1 MERFEMNAPNQIK
14 AQNLTFNP
22 KGSIESY
29 GSWIIYKFTAQAISK
44 TCQTEKEM
52 SFELRAMLGAE
63 CISQGDDTLCRADFL
78 CYAVHH

>member
-1 MERFEMNAPNQIK
+1 MERFEMSAPNQIK

-22 KGSIESY
+22 KESNESY
-29 GSWIIYKFTAQAISK
+29 DSWIIYKFTAQAISK

-63 CISQGDDTLCRADFL
+63 CITRR
-78 CYAVHH
+78 